1 MKCSLNFLIVLAR
14 ASRKEFRKMFG
25 RQPRVIH
32 LDLDDVKQGLSA
44 DDIVLVDVREPH
56 EFAAGHIPGSQSLP
70 LSQFDLSKLAAFAD
84 KRIVFSCAAGV
95 RSIQALSIA
104 QAAGLEL
111 EEHYQGG
118 FKEWAGMGEKIEV

>member
-1 MKCSLNFLIVLAR
+1 
-14 ASRKEFRKMFG
+14 MFG
-25 RQPRVIH
+25 RQPRVVH
-32 LDLDDVKQGLSA
+32 LELDDVKQGLAA
-44 DDIVLVDVREPH
+44 DEIVLVDVREPH
-56 EFAAGHIPGSQSLP
+56 EFAAGHIPGSQSFP